1 MAGDFSRAFNSWFD
15 RKVENLNRRTFR
27 ALDESMKEGEEI
39 TQTFIATRGTSG
51 TGKQGRVDT
60 GKMLDSVGS
69 EAKLLNKDEAEGRF
83 GWLNEQPFYAEY
95 QERGTE
101 FIPPMLA
108 LSDAAEITIQELDRK
123 IGDAI
128 KGA

>member
-1 MAGDFSRAFNSWFD
+1 MADFSGAFNSWFD

-27 ALDESMKEGEEI
+27 ALDESMTEGEEI

-60 GKMLDSVGS
+60 GKMLESVGS

-83 GWLNEQPFYAEY
+83 GWLNEQPFYAEF

-123 IGDAI
+123 LGDAI

>member
-1 MAGDFSRAFNSWFD
+1 MADFSRALNSWFD

-27 ALDESMKEGEEI
+27 ALDDSMKEGEEL

-69 EAKLLNKDEAEGRF
+69 DAKILNSDEAEGRF
-83 GWLNEQPFYAEY
+83 GWLNEQPFYAEF
-95 QERGTE
+95 QEAGTR
-101 FIPPMLA
+101 FIEPMYA
-108 LSDAAEITIQELDRK
+108 LSDAADIVAQELEAK
-123 IGDAI
+123 LGDAI

>member
-1 MAGDFSRAFNSWFD
+1 MADFSRAFNSWFD

-83 GWLNEQPFYAEY
+83 GWLNEQPFYAKF
-95 QERGTE
+95 QEPGTQYIE
-101 FIPPMLA
+101 PMYA

>member
-1 MAGDFSRAFNSWFD
+1 MADFSSALNSWFD

-27 ALDESMKEGEEI
+27 ALDDSMKEGEEL

-69 EAKLLNKDEAEGRF
+69 DAKILNSDEAEGRF
-83 GWLNEQPFYAEY
+83 GWLKEQPFYAEF
-95 QERGTE
+95 QEAGTR
-101 FIPPMLA
+101 FIEPMYA
-108 LSDAAEITIQELDRK
+108 LSDAAEITVQELDRK
-123 IGDAI
+123 LGDAI

>member
-1 MAGDFSRAFNSWFD
+1 MADFSRALNSWFD

-60 GKMLDSVGS
+60 GKMLDSVNS
-69 EAKLLNKDEAEGRF
+69 DAKLLNSEEAEGRF
-83 GWLNEQPFYAEY
+83 GWLNEQPFYAEF
-95 QERGTE
+95 QEAGTQYIE
-101 FIPPMLA
+101 PMYA
-108 LSDAAEITIQELDRK
+108 LSDAAEIIQQELEKRLN
-123 IGDAI
+123 DAVG
-128 KGA
+128 GA

>member
-1 MAGDFSRAFNSWFD
+1 MAGFSSAFNSWFD

-69 EAKLLNKDEAEGRF
+69 EAKLLNSEEADGRF
-83 GWLNEQPFYAEY
+83 GWLNEQPFYAEF
-95 QERGTE
+95 QEAGTK
-101 FIPPMLA
+101 FIAPMYA

-123 IGDAI
+123 LGDAI

>member
-1 MAGDFSRAFNSWFD
+1 MADFSRAFNSWFD

-39 TQTFIATRGTSG
+39 TQTFIATRGTAG

-69 EAKLLNKDEAEGRF
+69 EAKLLNSDEAEGRF
-83 GWLNEQPFYAEY
+83 GWLNEQPFYAEF
-95 QERGTE
+95 QEAGTQYIE
-101 FIPPMLA
+101 PMYA
-108 LSDAAEITIQELDRK
+108 LSDAAEITIQELERK
-123 IGDAI
+123 LGDAI

>member
-1 MAGDFSRAFNSWFD
+1 MADFSRAFNSWFEA
-15 RKVENLNRRTFR
+15 KVENLNRSTFR
-27 ALDESMKEGEEI
+27 ALDESMKEGAEL
-39 TQTFIATRGTSG
+39 TQTFIATRGTSA

-83 GWLNEQPFYAEY
+83 GWLNEQPFYAEF
-95 QERGTE
+95 QEAGTQY
-101 FIPPMLA
+101 IQPMYA
-108 LSDAAEITIQELDRK
+108 LSDAADIVRQELEAK
-123 IGDAI
+123 LGDAI

>member
-1 MAGDFSRAFNSWFD
+1 MADFSRAFGAWFD
-15 RKVENLNRRTFR
+15 GKVESLNRRTFR
-27 ALDESMKEGEEI
+27 ALDESMKEGEEL

-83 GWLNEQPFYAEY
+83 GWIGEEPFYAEF

-108 LSDAAEITIQELDRK
+108 LSDAAEITVQELDRK
-123 IGDAI
+123 LGDAI
-128 KGA
+128 RGA

>member
-1 MAGDFSRAFNSWFD
+1 MADFSRAFNSWFD
-15 RKVENLNRRTFR
+15 AKVDNLNRRTFR
-27 ALDESMKEGEEI
+27 ALDESMKEGEET

-69 EAKLLNKDEAEGRF
+69 EAKLLNDSEAEGRF
-83 GWLNEQPFYAEY
+83 GWLDEDPSYAKY
-95 QERGTE
+95 QEAGTE

-108 LSDAAEITIQELDRK
+108 LSDAAEITIQELRK
-123 IGDAI
+123 KLGDAI
-128 KGA
+128 KDA

>member
-1 MAGDFSRAFNSWFD
+1 MADFSSAFNSWFD
-15 RKVENLNRRTFR
+15 RKVDNLNRRTFR

-69 EAKLLNKDEAEGRF
+69 EAKLLNSEEAEGRF
-83 GWLNEQPFYAEY
+83 GWLNEQPFYAEF
-95 QERGTE
+95 QEAGTKYIE
-101 FIPPMLA
+101 PMYA
-108 LSDAAEITIQELDRK
+108 LSDASEIAIQELERK
-123 IGDAI
+123 LGDAI

>member
-1 MAGDFSRAFNSWFD
+1 MADFSRAFGAWFD
-15 RKVENLNRRTFR
+15 GKVENLNRRTFR
-27 ALDESMKEGEEI
+27 ALDESMKEGEEL

-83 GWLNEQPFYAEY
+83 GWIGEEPFYAEY
-95 QERGTE
+95 QELGTQYIE
-101 FIPPMLA
+101 PMNA
-108 LSDAAEITIQELDRK
+108 LSDAAEVTIQELRAK
-123 IGDAI
+123 LGDAI
-128 KGA
+128 KDA

>member
-1 MAGDFSRAFNSWFD
+1 MADFSRAFNSWFD
-15 RKVENLNRRTFR
+15 RKVDNLNRRTFR

-69 EAKLLNKDEAEGRF
+69 DAKLLNSEEAEGRF
-83 GWLNEQPFYAEY
+83 GWLNEQPFYAEF
-95 QERGTE
+95 QEAGTQY
-101 FIPPMLA
+101 IQPMYA
-108 LSDAAEITIQELDRK
+108 LSDAAEITIQELERK
-123 IGDAI
+123 LGDAI